1 MLTVQKKKRHLDMSR
16 YMMKGEA
23 EIQNQRQKK
32 KRERQQTQ
40 LWWMGQAHQEEAPAQ
55 HTQWDNHEARLD

>member
-1 MLTVQKKKRHLDMSR
+1 MSR

-40 LWWMGQAHQEEAPAQ
+40 LWWMGKAQQEEAPAQ
-55 HTQWDNHEARLD
+55 HTWWDNHEARLD